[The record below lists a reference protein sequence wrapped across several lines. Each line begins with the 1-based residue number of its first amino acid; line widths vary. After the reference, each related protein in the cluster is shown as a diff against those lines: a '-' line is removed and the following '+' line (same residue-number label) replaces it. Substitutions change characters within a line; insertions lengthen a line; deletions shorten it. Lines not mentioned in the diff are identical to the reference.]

1 LSSSKSQRI
10 TISSG
15 GQTSSYRP
23 RTFVPH
29 SMVQA
34 NRPSSIDTGTPSH
47 RE

>member
-15 GQTSSYRP
+15 GLTSSYRP

-34 NRPSSIDTGTPSH
+34 KRPFSIETGTPSQ